1 MAGGGGN
8 VLATITKW
16 LGLVSGVMTVI
27 LWCFQLS
34 STRASISV
42 NSHDFLSD
50 VNKGTWRMSLFSFV
64 PSVFVDIWTPFV
76 MGAVSILCHLKMFHL
91 EFITVNFAHFFA
103 WNFVMALFGNIGYA
117 GGVGIIVASF
127 TLLTTLL
134 SLICIIVCNEDASLQ
149 LG

>member
-1 MAGGGGN
+1 MAAGGN
-8 VLATITKW
+8 ILALITKW
-16 LGLVSGVMTVI
+16 LGFICGILTVI

-34 STRASISV
+34 SARPSISV
-42 NSHDFLSD
+42 SDSDFLAD
-50 VNKGTWRMSLFSFV
+50 VNKGNWRMALFSFV
-64 PSVFVDIWTPFV
+64 PNVFVDIWTPFV
-76 MGAVSILCHLKMFHL
+76 MGAVSILCHVRMFHL

-103 WNFVMALFGNIGYA
+103 WNFIMALFGNIGYA

-134 SLICIIVCNEDASLQ
+134 SLICIIVCNENASLQ